1 MAVIKTE
8 EEEKCQ
14 MGEKRRKAI
23 VRRQSKAGKK
33 GRLSFNQIQSF
44 DYFIKLDTVNNSIE
58 NAFFLL

>member
-1 MAVIKTE
+1 MSDGGK
-8 EEEKCQ
+8 EEKGYC
-14 MGEKRRKAI
+14 EKT
-23 VRRQSKAGKK
+23 VQSWEK